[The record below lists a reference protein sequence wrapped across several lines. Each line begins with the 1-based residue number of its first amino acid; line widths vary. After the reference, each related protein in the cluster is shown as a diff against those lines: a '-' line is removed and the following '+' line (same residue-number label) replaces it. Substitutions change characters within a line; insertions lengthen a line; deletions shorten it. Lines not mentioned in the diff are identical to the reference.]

1 MKNTAKKF
9 TQFKNIFLLFSIF
22 SIASCAR
29 KVNFQTSS
37 VVPAARGYVQVKKD
51 NNNNNV
57 IDLHLSGLAEVERL
71 QPSKKTYVVWM
82 LTDQDITKNIGQIN
96 SSTGILSKQLK
107 ASFKTVS
114 TFIPIKIFITA
125 EDDANI
131 QYPGNQLVLSTDR
144 FYQ

>member
-125 EDDANI
+125 ENDPTI
-131 QYPGNQLVLSTDR
+131 QYPAASVVLSTDK
-144 FYQ
+144 F